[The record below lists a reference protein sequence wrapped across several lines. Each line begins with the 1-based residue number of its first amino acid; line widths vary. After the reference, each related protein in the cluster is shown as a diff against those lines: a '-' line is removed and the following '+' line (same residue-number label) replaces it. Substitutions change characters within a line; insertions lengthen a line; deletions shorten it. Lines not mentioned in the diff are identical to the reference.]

1 MAPPSVRL
9 QHQQQEQQQQEQPNG
24 KNLTRLNARA
34 TQHSPKTTAAATITV
49 SRYDDDNDNFAALGA
64 RVSLFSPGEPRNTPS
79 PIDPESIEVSIGYD
93 PDPVDLALSS
103 VPGQE
108 MFDPR
113 RRKFSEEELKPQPIV
128 KKAKKNLIPVDL
140 KDDRYWARRRK
151 NNVAAKRSR
160 DARRLKENQIA
171 VRAAFLEKENSVLR
185 QEMAELKRDLGRFR
199 NIVGKYEAKHG
210 SL

>member
-1 MAPPSVRL
+1 ASSSSSSS
-9 QHQQQEQQQQEQPNG
+9 
-24 KNLTRLNARA
+24 T
-34 TQHSPKTTAAATITV
+34 SSSSTTAPTASTTTTA
-49 SRYDDDNDNFAALGA
+49 SDRQEHGH
-64 RVSLFSPGEPRNTPS
+64 GEPRNTPS